1 MPHARMLAAIAR
13 LRVIVVIAVI
23 AATPAALVLTAALPD
38 RARAAVQSADQ
49 QARPAPSEGA
59 NALQDAADRAGR
71 LARGVALSLIGF
83 ALAVTSVVL
92 IFRRDFREAA
102 AVFAVGLL
110 AVLLATPSGV
120 RVLRDTAAMLFG
132 Q

>member
-1 MPHARMLAAIAR
+1 MLTAIAR
-13 LRVIVVIAVI
+13 LTVIAVI
-23 AATPAALVLTAALPD
+23 AVLVVTPSALAIAAFPAP
-38 RARAAVQSADQ
+38 ARAAVQSTDP

-92 IFRRDFREAA
+92 VFRRDFREAA

>member
-1 MPHARMLAAIAR
+1 MLAAIAR
-13 LRVIVVIAVI
+13 LTVIAVI
-23 AATPAALVLTAALPD
+23 AVLVVTPSALAIAAAFPAP
-38 RARAAVQSADQ
+38 ARAAVQSTDQ
-49 QARPAPSEGA
+49 QARLAPSEGA
-59 NALQDAADRAGR
+59 NALQDAADRAGQ